1 MNHHPSIAET
11 LAEELIAL
19 RAQQARLKTREA
31 EVRNALLSLVA
42 PDQGM
47 VQIAAPT
54 AAVRI
59 ETRVASRFDPS
70 RLPDHIR
77 TDARYQVRKETTYV
91 RILPG
96 SGRSALARP
105 GREGGDFDVIER

>member
-1 MNHHPSIAET
+1 MNHYPSIAET
-11 LAEELIAL
+11 LAEELIDL
-19 RAQQARLKTREA
+19 RAQQARLKTRES

-59 ETRVASRFDPS
+59 ETRVALRFDAS

-77 TDARYQVRKETTYV
+77 SDPRYKVQKETTYV
-91 RILPG
+91 RILPS
-96 SGRSALARP
+96 SGRTLAARSGP
-105 GREGGDFDVIER
+105 DGVDFDVIER